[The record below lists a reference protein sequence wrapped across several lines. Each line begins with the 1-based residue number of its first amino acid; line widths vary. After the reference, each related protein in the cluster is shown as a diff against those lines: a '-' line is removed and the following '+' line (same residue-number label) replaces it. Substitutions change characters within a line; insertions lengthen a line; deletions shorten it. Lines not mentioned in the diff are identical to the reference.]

1 MKNNLFYR
9 IIKTIF
15 NACQVELLHFFG
27 DNALRTTFLV
37 FTIVVAFLNGS
48 VYNNEIIEKTPI
60 AVVDLDKSS
69 MSRNYIRMLAATQQ
83 VSVPVVSNDMNE
95 AKKEFTQGKIFGIL
109 VIPED
114 FEQKVSLGH
123 QTSLSLYSDAS
134 NMLHNKAISGATS
147 SVMGTFNAQIEINKS
162 LHSGLNYENSTIS
175 RRSVAAITKPV
186 FNPYAGYGTFILP
199 VVFLVVMQTLLLTAI
214 GVLGGTFREQ
224 NKYLETYNISDSLH
238 LKIIPI
244 LLGRALAYLLLCI
257 LVFSVIIGSAFTI
270 FKLPFRAA
278 FGDVIIFLIPFFLAV
293 IFLGFSLMGIFK
305 RREDAA
311 MSITFLSTPA
321 VFLTGISWPVVAFPH
336 WVKILSYVFPST
348 VGVRGFLALSQFQA
362 SLGDIKDL
370 WGQMW
375 LTAAFYFVI
384 AVLVNYRLKFHS
396 SSKLGK

>member
-1 MKNNLFYR
+1 MKNSLFYR

-37 FTIVVAFLNGS
+37 FTLVVAFLNSS

-60 AVVDLDKSS
+60 AVVDLDKGG
-69 MSRNYIRMLAATQQ
+69 MSRNFIRMLDATQQ
-83 VSVPVVSNDMNE
+83 VRVSTVSNDMNL
-95 AKKEFTQGKIFGIL
+95 AKKEFNQGKVFGIL

-114 FEQKVSLGH
+114 FEPNISLGR
-123 QTSLSLYSDAS
+123 QSSISLYSDAS
-134 NMLHNKAISGATS
+134 NMLHNKAVSGAAS
-147 SVMGTFNAQIEINKS
+147 SVMGTFNAQIEVNKS

-186 FNPYAGYGTFILP
+186 FNPYGGYGTFLLP

-224 NKYLETYNISDSLH
+224 NKYLDTYDISDSIH
-238 LKIIPI
+238 LKIIPV

-257 LVFSVIIGSAFTI
+257 LVFSVMIGATFTI
-270 FKLPFRAA
+270 FKLPFRAT
-278 FGDVIIFLIPFFLAV
+278 FGDVIVYLIPFFLAV
-293 IFLGFSLMGIFK
+293 IFLGFALMGIFK

-321 VFLTGISWPVVAFPH
+321 VFLTGISWPIVAFPQ
-336 WVKILSYVFPST
+336 WVNILSYAFPST
-348 VGVRGFLALSQFQA
+348 LGARGFLALSQFQTG
-362 SLGDIKDL
+362 LGDVKDM

-375 LTAAFYFVI
+375 LTAAFYFII
-384 AVLVNYRLKFHS
+384 AILVNYRLKFHGN
-396 SSKLGK
+396 KLNS